1 MSLLETSSETLIT
14 LFHLILNI
22 KFAWCNSSRIERDNC
37 CQRERSGGKDMP
49 PIRNRMHQVKLHQRA
64 FMASG
69 VKWIRCKLHV
79 IVDWKLRCN
88 NGWTLSKHSMS
99 LSGKT
104 NSKLR
109 TWLQKTNATTANNK
123 RLRIHSTIAI
133 DIALHSDGC
142 WLNGMLERTP
152 EFFSKWRAL
161 RANPST
167 IHLHPLITAKSTNTS
182 LSQSNKHTSRA
193 ATYSKL
199 LK

>member
-79 IVDWKLRCN
+79 IVDWKWRCN

-109 TWLQKTNATTANNK
+109 TWLQKKTQQRPTTNGCGY
-123 RLRIHSTIAI
+123 IAQLQLI
-133 DIALHSDGC
+133 LPFIRMGAGWMGC
-142 WLNGMLERTP
+142 WKERLN
-152 EFFSKWRAL
+152 FF
-161 RANPST
+161 PSEE
-167 IHLHPLITAKSTNTS
+167 H
-182 LSQSNKHTSRA
+182 
-193 ATYSKL
+193 
-199 LK
+199 